1 MSDAYEYARPVTIG
15 GAAGTFT
22 LISPWNGPCEYCVRT
37 ISASGAGGLCV
48 STDTMLTL
56 AVSDTTVT
64 NPTGGFVGELYNFHS
79 ATPAPLALSALFAA
93 CPDGKLVLTVT
104 GASNIL
110 AVVNFRRALGV
121 AYEPPTV
128 YHINPDTTPA
138 EAIHAQRAR
147 DIAAYAANPAKSEG
161 A

>member
-1 MSDAYEYARPVTIG
+1 MSEYEYTMPRTIG

-22 LISPWNGPCEYCVRT
+22 LTSPWNTPCEYCIRA

-48 STDTMLTL
+48 SIDAMQTV

-64 NPTGGFVGELYNFHS
+64 NPTGGFQGELYNFHS
-79 ATPAPLALSALFAA
+79 ATPAPLALSALFSA
-93 CPDGKLVLTVT
+93 CPTGTVVLTVT

-110 AVVNFRRALGV
+110 ATVHFRRALGV
-121 AYEPPTV
+121 AREPIQAL
-128 YHINPDTTPA
+128 HINPDVTPE
-138 EAIHAQRAR
+138 EAVHAQRA
-147 DIAAYAANPAKSEG
+147 AMYQANPITSEG